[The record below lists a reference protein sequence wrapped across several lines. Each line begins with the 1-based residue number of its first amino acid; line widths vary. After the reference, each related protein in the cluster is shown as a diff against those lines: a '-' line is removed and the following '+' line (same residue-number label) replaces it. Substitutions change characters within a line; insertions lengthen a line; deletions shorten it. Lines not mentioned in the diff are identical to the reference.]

1 MAKDDYEAQRF
12 VIATIEKV
20 REYGIRVL
28 QLQDLKQVAITN
40 EDYMTAKNIKIEA
53 DKVRALVRDMDAQ
66 RGFIPKNVGTAELR
80 QHIDDT

>member
-20 REYGIRVL
+20 RDYGIRVL

-80 QHIDDT
+80 